1 MKPVGSTLYLAYSL
15 ASLQLILSN
24 TPLLPLHN
32 IRRHLANTLDI
43 QETTMASSSAS
54 DSSTESGSS
63 DARSESSSIVYDHEP
78 FAQFQSKVLAFAQSQ
93 IWPHSDVK
101 DNITVERLRGGT
113 YNRIIGLT
121 FTKSESETQDLKSSQ
136 SVEERVPETA
146 AEYILRIPRF
156 EAAQVDADVA
166 ALLFVKRL
174 LATEHR
180 SDIPDILVP
189 EVIAFDETENN
200 TLGNPFMVQE
210 RLRGVSLLNVY
221 PQLEH
226 EQQRRVAQ
234 DLGRAYRRMLAV
246 SSTQAGRLVLPDDNK
261 SLDAEIHVT
270 RWDLC
275 GFIFSKSERKPRT
288 SAPYRD
294 GRATESVLELLA
306 WTFQEQKA
314 YVRERLPKD
323 TFRPAKFDQFCK
335 MVSEMDAAGYFKD
348 LDGYFA
354 LSHLDLEPRNI
365 LVDHES
371 APGRPVISG
380 ILDWDSAVLA
390 PAFMSCTPPMWIWS
404 WQEDEDEDKR
414 MANEVPAT
422 NEQKELKAE
431 FESAAGPL
439 YIQCAYDPVYR
450 LARRLVRFAIDGI
463 WSTKDEREAEAMLEE
478 WKKLHR
484 QDAVKP
490 TTADDKM

>member
-1 MKPVGSTLYLAYSL
+1 MT
-15 ASLQLILSN
+15 
-24 TPLLPLHN
+24 
-32 IRRHLANTLDI
+32 
-43 QETTMASSSAS
+43 SSSAS

-63 DARSESSSIVYDHEP
+63 DARSKSSSIVYGHEP
-78 FAQFQSKVLAFAQSQ
+78 FTQFQTKVLAFAQSQ
-93 IWPHSDVK
+93 IWPHSDVRNK
-101 DNITVERLRGGT
+101 ITIERLRGGT

-121 FTKSESETQDLKSSQ
+121 FTKSESETQDLTSSQ
-136 SVEERVPETA
+136 SIEERASETA
-146 AEYILRIPRF
+146 AQYILRIPRF

-200 TLGNPFMVQE
+200 TLGDPFMVQE

-261 SLDAEIHVT
+261 SLDAEVHVT
-270 RWDLC
+270 HWDPC
-275 GFIFSKSERKPRT
+275 GFIFESERKPRT
-288 SAPYRD
+288 SASYRD
-294 GRATESVLELLA
+294 GRASESVLELLER
-306 WTFQEQKA
+306 TFQEQKA

-323 TFRPAKFDQFCK
+323 TFRPARFDEFCK
-335 MVSEMDAAGYFKD
+335 MVSEMDAAGYFKQ
-348 LDGYFA
+348 LDGHFA

-365 LVDHES
+365 LVDHN
-371 APGRPVISG
+371 APPGSPIISG

-390 PAFMSCTPPMWIWS
+390 PVFMSCTPPMWIWS
-404 WQEDEDEDKR
+404 WQEEEDEDER
-414 MANEVPAT
+414 LANEVPAT
-422 NEQKELKAE
+422 TEQQELKTE
-431 FESAAGPL
+431 FEAAAGPL
-439 YIQCAYDPVYR
+439 YIQCAYNPAYR

-463 WSTKDEREAEAMLEE
+463 RSTQDEQEAEAMLEE
-478 WKKLHR
+478 WKTLHQ
-484 QDAVKP
+484 QDAVKL
-490 TTADDKM
+490 TTANDKM